1 MSIIKYLKE
10 TLKYALRSYPFIKK
24 YVKEIEGMYAMSP
37 LELKKR
43 KEQKF
48 IDIFRKAYDKS
59 SFYHQLYCDAG
70 IKKEDIKSI
79 DDIKKLPIITKE
91 DVKQYADDM
100 VVCPRWKLLKNHT
113 SGTTGTPLMVY
124 EDWPSIWRE
133 QAYLYCFRK
142 RCGYTFGQPI
152 VSLRGNLGKT
162 DSYLKVHL
170 SNTLYLSSYNINEKT
185 TALYHQKIQAHNPV
199 AIEGYPSSLFR
210 LASLFRDK
218 GIELNIP
225 VTFTS
230 SETLLDNQ
238 RFLIEKQ
245 FHTQI
250 YDHYGTTERTIS
262 LNESLDH
269 SGYYED
275 PGYSHNEY
283 LENGEI
289 TTSLINNSFPLI
301 RYQGND
307 IIEMCDYN
315 DSGVLIK
322 TIHGREEDYIVCKD
336 GSHVMRL
343 GFLFKKAS
351 NVKAAQLI
359 QQETG
364 VVHIL
369 IVPETGYSEIDSTNI
384 VNEFIKRVGR
394 GNLDIHILKT
404 SMENLI
410 YSKSGKFKFIL
421 KSSNT
426 IFDNNQTKEYKPIYP

>member
-1 MSIIKYLKE
+1 MNISKYLKE

-37 LELKKR
+37 SELKKR
-43 KEQKF
+43 QEQKF

-70 IKKEDIKSI
+70 IKKEDIKSL

-91 DVKQYADDM
+91 QVKQYADDM

-133 QAYLYCFRK
+133 QAYFYCYRK
-142 RCGYTFGQPI
+142 RCGYKYGQPI
-152 VSLRGNLGKT
+152 VSLRGNLGKADT
-162 DSYLKVHL
+162 FLKVHL

-185 TALYHQKIQAHNPV
+185 TELYHQKIQAHNPV

-250 YDHYGTTERTIS
+250 YDHYGTTERTIRLS
-262 LNESLDH
+262 EALDH
-269 SGYYED
+269 SCYYED
-275 PGYSHNEY
+275 PGYSINEY
-283 LENGEI
+283 LEDGEV
-289 TTSLINNSFPLI
+289 TTSLINQSFPLI
-301 RYQGND
+301 RYRGND
-307 IIEMCDYN
+307 IIET
-315 DSGVLIK
+315 IK
-322 TIHGREEDYIVCKD
+322 VDGNNKEHLAIKKIHGRNEDYLICKD
-336 GSHVMRL
+336 GTYIKRL
-343 GFLFKKAS
+343 GFIFKKTDHV
-351 NVKAAQLI
+351 NAAQLI
-359 QQETG
+359 QNEKG
-364 VVHIL
+364 KVRIK
-369 IVPETGYSEIDSTNI
+369 IVPDPDFNKSDSQS
-384 VNEFIKRVGR
+384 IKESLWERVGK
-394 GNLDIHILKT
+394 GNLIIDIELVSLNELTYT
-404 SMENLI
+404 S
-410 YSKSGKFKFIL
+410 SGKFKYI
-421 KSSNT
+421 
-426 IFDNNQTKEYKPIYP
+426 INNIK